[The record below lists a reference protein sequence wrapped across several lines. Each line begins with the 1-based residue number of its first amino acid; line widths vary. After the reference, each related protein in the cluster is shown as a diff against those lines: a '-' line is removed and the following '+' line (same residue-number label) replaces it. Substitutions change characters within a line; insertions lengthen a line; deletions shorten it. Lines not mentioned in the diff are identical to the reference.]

1 MFTTL
6 LMRHLKEAR
15 NLDIL
20 YVTSVYNTKGRMSLP
35 SFSLKKKITFSYLWV
50 WANMPRWVCR
60 GQRLTDGV
68 RLGRDLHS
76 LSHLQPSRLNSINV
90 TW

>member
-1 MFTTL
+1 MGMGKHATL
-6 LMRHLKEAR
+6 GMQGPE
-15 NLDIL
+15 
-20 YVTSVYNTKGRMSLP
+20 V
-35 SFSLKKKITFSYLWV
+35 
-50 WANMPRWVCR
+50 
-60 GQRLTDGV
+60 TDGV